1 MGNNEWLDIEVLDD
15 YLEGKLDAS
24 MMHKVER
31 ISLEDPFVAQALAGL
46 TEAKKRTQT
55 LSILQRQL
63 QERVAEKP
71 VERKMWRMASHRL
84 SIAAT
89 AAVLF
94 LTVSV
99 LFWMRE
105 NQRQQQAELAA
116 NKAKNIEIDLKPQV
130 AAAAPSV
137 DSTSTAAPIVE
148 TAVDKNKVEQ
158 ALDKTLNKGSQAIA
172 SNRSKSVVAAASQDP
187 VLLDKQPAVAS
198 FKREHAESPM
208 SVVGAVKSAPTP
220 PVQALESKAD
230 GVLPQTSYATLRGKV
245 FDYLGRPISGA
256 NVKMVGEDARAIT
269 NGSGEFA
276 LFTDKKVDKVSI
288 EVASIGYNRKN
299 IEAKADQNL
308 NIRLDESN
316 SSLNE
321 VAVVSGYSAKKR
333 NTANADTKNDSI
345 VTVFATEKVNE
356 MLSQPKGGWAIFEDY
371 LKNNNK
377 LFSNSGL
384 SVELGFSIG
393 KDGKPTDIKILKG
406 QDKSLEDEAIRLL
419 KSGPKW
425 NYGSKLSNKGAV
437 TIKF

>member
-1 MGNNEWLDIEVLDD
+1 MGNNEWLDIEILDD

-55 LSILQRQL
+55 LSILQKQL

-137 DSTSTAAPIVE
+137 DSTVTTVE
-148 TAVDKNKVEQ
+148 EATVDKNKVEQ

-172 SNRSKSVVAAASQDP
+172 SNRSKNVAVAASQDP
-187 VLLDKQPAVAS
+187 VLLDKQPTVAS
-198 FKREHAESPM
+198 FKREHTASPM
-208 SVVGAVKSAPTP
+208 SVVGPVQSAPTP
-220 PVQALESKAD
+220 PVQALESKAE
-230 GVLPQTSYATLRGKV
+230 GVLPQTSYATVRGKV
-245 FDYLGRPISGA
+245 FDYLGRPIPGA

-269 NGSGEFA
+269 NGSGEFV
-276 LFTDKKVDKVSI
+276 LSTDKKADKVSI
-288 EVASIGYNRKN
+288 EIASLGYNKKN

-308 NIRLDESN
+308 NIRLDEDQNALSEVIVVA
-316 SSLNE
+316 SSRN
-321 VAVVSGYSAKKR
+321 AKKK
-333 NTANADTKNDSI
+333 NTAKDAAQNDSV
-345 VTVFATEKVNE
+345 VTVFTTEKVNE
-356 MLSQPKGGWAIFEDY
+356 MLSQPKGGWSIFEDY

-384 SVELGFSIG
+384 SVELSFSVG
-393 KDGKPTDIKILKG
+393 KDGKPTDIKIVKG
-406 QDKSLEDEAIRLL
+406 QDKAFEDEAIRLL
-419 KSGPKW
+419 KNGPKW
-425 NYGSKLSNKGAV
+425 NYNSKLSNKAAV

>member
-1 MGNNEWLDIEVLDD
+1 MGNNEWLDIEILDD
-15 YLEGKLDAS
+15 YLEGKLDAG

-55 LSILQRQL
+55 LSILQKQL

-71 VERKMWRMASHRL
+71 VERKMWRIASHRL

-105 NQRQQQAELAA
+105 NQRQQQAEIAA
-116 NKAKNIEIDLKPQV
+116 NKAKNIEIDLNPQV
-130 AAAAPSV
+130 AAATPSADTVVAPATV
-137 DSTSTAAPIVE
+137 
-148 TAVDKNKVEQ
+148 AVMDKQKVEQ

-172 SNRSKSVVAAASQDP
+172 SNRSKSAVVASAPDP
-187 VLLDKQPAVAS
+187 VLLDKQPAVAK
-198 FKREHAESPM
+198 FKREHTESPM
-208 SVVGAVKSAPTP
+208 SVVGPVQSAPVP
-220 PVQALESKAD
+220 PVQALEGRVE
-230 GVLPQTSYATLRGKV
+230 GVQIQTGYATVRGKV
-245 FDYLGRPISGA
+245 VDYMGRPIPGA

-269 NGSGEFA
+269 NVSGEFV
-276 LFTDKKVDKVSI
+276 LPTDKKADKVSL
-288 EVASIGYNRKN
+288 EVASIGYDKKN
-299 IEAKADQNL
+299 IEAKANQNL
-308 NIRLDESN
+308 NIRLDEAH

-321 VAVVSGYSAKKR
+321 VVVASGYIANKK
-333 NTANADTKNDSI
+333 NTVKESTKNDS
-345 VTVFATEKVNE
+345 VVVVSAVEKENE
-356 MLSQPKGGWAIFEDY
+356 MLSQPKGGWEIFEDY

-384 SVELGFSIG
+384 SVELGFSVG
-393 KDGKPTDIKILKG
+393 KDGRPTNIKILKG
-406 QDKSLEDEAIRLL
+406 QDRAFEDEAIRLL
-419 KSGPKW
+419 KNGPKW
-425 NYGSKLSNKGAV
+425 NYNSKLSNKGTV

>member
-130 AAAAPSV
+130 AAAAPTV
-137 DSTSTAAPIVE
+137 DSAVAPVAA
-148 TAVDKNKVEQ
+148 TAVDKKKVED
-158 ALDKTLNKGSQAIA
+158 ALDKTLSKGSQAIA
-172 SNRSKSVVAAASQDP
+172 SNRAKNMATSSQDP
-187 VLLDKQPAVAS
+187 VLLDKPPAVAS

-208 SVVGAVKSAPTP
+208 SVVGPVKSVPTP
-220 PVQALESKAD
+220 PVQALESRAE
-230 GVLPQTSYATLRGKV
+230 GVQPQTSYATVRGKV
-245 FDYLGRPISGA
+245 FDNLGRPIPGA

-269 NGSGEFA
+269 NGSGEFV
-276 LFTDKKVDKVSI
+276 LSTDKKADKVSI
-288 EVASIGYNRKN
+288 EVASLGYNRKN
-299 IEAKADQNL
+299 IEAKANEKLD
-308 NIRLDESN
+308 IRLEESSN
-316 SSLNE
+316 ALNE
-321 VAVVSGYSAKKR
+321 VAIVSYGAAKKKAAVAAKEI
-333 NTANADTKNDSI
+333 TDEVVI
-345 VTVFATEKVNE
+345 GIPEI
-356 MLSQPKGGWAIFEDY
+356 GWKAYSDY
-371 LKNNNK
+371 LQKNNK
-377 LFSNSGL
+377 LYTDGTKT
-384 SVELGFSIG
+384 VMLGFKILA
-393 KDGKPTDIKILKG
+393 DGTPTDVKVV
-406 QDKSLEDEAIRLL
+406 KSEGKAMDEEAIRLL
-419 KSGPKW
+419 KDGGKW
-425 NYGSKLSNKGAV
+425 KLPTGRITQTSIS
-437 TIKF
+437 IKF

>member
-1 MGNNEWLDIEVLDD
+1 MGNNEWLDIEILDD

-130 AAAAPSV
+130 AVAAPSV
-137 DSTSTAAPIVE
+137 DSTVAPVAA
-148 TAVDKNKVEQ
+148 TAVDKKKVEQ

-208 SVVGAVKSAPTP
+208 SVVGAVKSVPAP
-220 PVQALESKAD
+220 PVQALESRAE
-230 GVLPQTSYATLRGKV
+230 GVQPQTSYATVRGKV
-245 FDYLGRPISGA
+245 YDYLGRPIPGA

-269 NGSGEFA
+269 NSSGEFV
-276 LFTDKKVDKVSI
+276 LSTDKKVDKVSL
-288 EVASIGYNRKN
+288 EVASLGYDRKS
-299 IEAKADQNL
+299 IEAKANEKL
-308 NIRLDESN
+308 NIRLEESTN
-316 SSLNE
+316 ALNE
-321 VAVVSGYSAKKR
+321 VAIVSYGEAKKKAAV
-333 NTANADTKNDSI
+333 TAKNVADEVI
-345 VTVFATEKVNE
+345 IGVPEI
-356 MLSQPKGGWAIFEDY
+356 GWKAYSDY
-371 LKNNNK
+371 LQKNNK
-377 LFSNSGL
+377 LYADGTKT
-384 SVELGFSIG
+384 VVLGF
-393 KDGKPTDIKILKG
+393 KILADGTPSDVKVV
-406 QDKSLEDEAIRLL
+406 KSEGKAMDDEAIRLL
-419 KSGPKW
+419 KDGGKW
-425 NYGSKLSNKGAV
+425 KLPTGRITQTSIS
-437 TIKF
+437 IKF

>member
-46 TEAKKRTQT
+46 TEAKKRAQT

-105 NQRQQQAELAA
+105 NQRQQQTELAA
-116 NKAKNIEIDLKPQV
+116 SKAKHIEIDLKPQV

-137 DSTSTAAPIVE
+137 DSAVAPMAA
-148 TAVDKNKVEQ
+148 TAVDKKKAED
-158 ALDKTLNKGSQAIA
+158 ALDKTLSKGSQAIA
-172 SNRSKSVVAAASQDP
+172 SNRAKNMAASSQDP
-187 VLLDKQPAVAS
+187 VLLDKPPAVAS

-208 SVVGAVKSAPTP
+208 SVVGPVKSVPTP
-220 PVQALESKAD
+220 PVQALESRAE
-230 GVLPQTSYATLRGKV
+230 GVQPQTSYATVRGKV
-245 FDYLGRPISGA
+245 FDNLGRPIPGA

-269 NGSGEFA
+269 NGSGEFV
-276 LFTDKKVDKVSI
+276 LSTDKKADKVSI
-288 EVASIGYNRKN
+288 EVASLGYNRKN
-299 IEAKADQNL
+299 IEAKANEKLD
-308 NIRLDESN
+308 IRLEESSN
-316 SSLNE
+316 ALNE
-321 VAVVSGYSAKKR
+321 VAIVSYGAAKKKAAVAAKEI
-333 NTANADTKNDSI
+333 TDEVVI
-345 VTVFATEKVNE
+345 GIPEI
-356 MLSQPKGGWAIFEDY
+356 GWKAYSDY
-371 LKNNNK
+371 LQKNNK
-377 LFSNSGL
+377 LYTDGTKT
-384 SVELGFSIG
+384 VMLGFKILA
-393 KDGKPTDIKILKG
+393 DGTPTDVKVV
-406 QDKSLEDEAIRLL
+406 KSEGKAMDDEAIRLL
-419 KSGPKW
+419 KDGGKW
-425 NYGSKLSNKGAV
+425 KLPTGRITHTSIS
-437 TIKF
+437 IKF

>member
-1 MGNNEWLDIEVLDD
+1 MGNNEWLDIEILDD

-55 LSILQRQL
+55 LSILQKQL

-137 DSTSTAAPIVE
+137 DSNIEPAATIM
-148 TAVDKNKVEQ
+148 DKQKVEQ

-172 SNRSKSVVAAASQDP
+172 SNRSKSAIVGSAPDP
-187 VLLDKQPAVAS
+187 VLLDKQPAVAK
-198 FKREHAESPM
+198 FKREHTESPM
-208 SVVGAVKSAPTP
+208 SVVGPVQSAPAP
-220 PVQALESKAD
+220 PVQALESKAE
-230 GVLPQTSYATLRGKV
+230 GVQPQTSYATLRGKV
-245 FDYLGRPISGA
+245 FDYLGRPIPGA

-269 NGSGEFA
+269 NSSGEFTLA
-276 LFTDKKVDKVSI
+276 TDKKADKVSI
-288 EVASIGYNRKN
+288 EVASLGYNKKN

-308 NIRLDESN
+308 NIRLDEDQNALSEVIVVA
-316 SSLNE
+316 SSRN
-321 VAVVSGYSAKKR
+321 AKKS
-333 NTANADTKNDSI
+333 NVAKDAAKNDSV
-345 VTVFATEKVNE
+345 VTVFAAGKANE
-356 MLSQPKGGWAIFEDY
+356 MLSQPKGGWPIFEDY

-384 SVELGFSIG
+384 SVELGFSVG
-393 KDGKPTDIKILKG
+393 KDGRPTDIKIIKG
-406 QDKSLEDEAIRLL
+406 QDKALEDEAIRLL

-425 NYGSKLSNKGAV
+425 NYNSKLSNKAAV

>member
-1 MGNNEWLDIEVLDD
+1 MGNNEWLDIEILDD

-55 LSILQRQL
+55 LSILQKQL

-116 NKAKNIEIDLKPQV
+116 SKAKNIEIDLKPQV
-130 AAAAPSV
+130 AAAAPSI
-137 DSTSTAAPIVE
+137 DSSVAPVAK
-148 TAVDKNKVEQ
+148 TAVDKKKVEQ
-158 ALDKTLNKGSQAIA
+158 ALDKTFSKGGQAIA
-172 SNRSKSVVAAASQDP
+172 GNRSKVATSTPDP
-187 VLLDKQPAVAS
+187 VLLAKQPAAAK
-198 FKREHAESPM
+198 FNREHTESPM
-208 SVVGAVKSAPTP
+208 SVLGLVQSVPAP
-220 PVQALESKAD
+220 PVQALESKAE
-230 GVLPQTSYATLRGKV
+230 GVQPQTSYSTLRGKV
-245 FDYLGRPISGA
+245 LDYLGRPIPGA

-269 NGSGEFA
+269 NSSGEFA
-276 LFTDKKVDKVSI
+276 LLTDKKADKVSI
-288 EVASIGYNRKN
+288 EIASLGYNKKN

-308 NIRLDESN
+308 DIRLDEDQN
-316 SSLNE
+316 TLNE
-321 VAVVSGYSAKKR
+321 VMVVSASRNARKKNTTKDAAKS
-333 NTANADTKNDSI
+333 DSI
-345 VTVFATEKVNE
+345 VTVFAKEKVNE
-356 MLSQPKGGWAIFEDY
+356 KLSQPKGGWTIFEDY

-384 SVELGFSIG
+384 YVELGFSIG
-393 KDGKPTDIKILKG
+393 KDGRPTDIKIIKG
-406 QDKSLEDEAIRLL
+406 QDKALEDEAIRLL
-419 KSGPKW
+419 ANGPNW
-425 NYGSKLSNKGAV
+425 NYNSKLSNKAAV